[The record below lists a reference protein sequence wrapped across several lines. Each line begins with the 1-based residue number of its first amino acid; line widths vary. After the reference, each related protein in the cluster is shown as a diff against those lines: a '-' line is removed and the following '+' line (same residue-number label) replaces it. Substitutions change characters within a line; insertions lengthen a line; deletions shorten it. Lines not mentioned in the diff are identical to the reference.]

1 MKKIAFFHPYFAFG
15 GVEKTNL
22 RLAGYFI
29 EHGYQIDFLALSFS
43 KHLQREMD
51 ELGINRVTLN
61 AKRTIS
67 AIPELKR
74 YMKEEQKRGKLTFIS
89 CQNFA
94 NLIAIFAIP
103 HNRENLKVIV
113 SERLHPAE
121 FEFNGKEK
129 KGRIIIS
136 LMKRLYKKA
145 DVIVANSKETADE
158 LARIT
163 GEETRCI
170 YNPTLSENYTER
182 AEEVVEQ
189 SWFHEDV
196 PIIISVGRLSKEKGF
211 DTLIKAFKKVRDKID
226 CRLVIIGDG
235 SLREELEE
243 LTESLGI
250 AEMVWMPGY
259 EANPYRYVSKA
270 DVFVLSSLFEG
281 LPNTLIE
288 ALAVGTPCVAT
299 NCKSGPKEILLNGEG
314 GYLVDVCD
322 EDSMAEA
329 IIKTLTEKEKTKAML
344 EKAQNMLWR
353 FTPDEAGERYL
364 EIVEQDN

>member
-22 RLAGYFI
+22 RLAKYFI

-43 KHLQREMD
+43 EHLQKEMD
-51 ELGINRVTLN
+51 ELGINRVTLK
-61 AKRTIS
+61 AKRTSS
-67 AIPELKR
+67 AIPELKS
-74 YMKEEQKRGKLTFIS
+74 YMKEEQKKGKLTFIS

-94 NLIAIFAIP
+94 NLITIFAIP
-103 HNRENLKVIV
+103 RNREHLKVIV

-121 FEFNGKEK
+121 FDFHGKGK
-129 KGRIIIS
+129 KGKLILA
-136 LMKRLYKKA
+136 LMKKFYKKA

-163 GEETRCI
+163 GEETKYI
-170 YNPTLSENYTER
+170 YNPTLSGNYMAR
-182 AEEVVEQ
+182 AEEAVEK

-196 PIIISVGRLSKEKGF
+196 PVIISVGRLSKEKGF
-211 DTLIKAFKKVRDKID
+211 DTLIKAFEKVQKEID

-235 SLREELEE
+235 PLKDELEE
-243 LTESLGI
+243 LAENLGV

-259 EANPYRYVSKA
+259 DSNPYKYVRKA

-322 EDSMAEA
+322 EDAMAEA
-329 IIKTLTEKEKTKAML
+329 LIKTLREPEKTKAML
-344 EKAQNMLWR
+344 EKAQSMLWR
-353 FTPDEAGERYL
+353 FTPDEVGKRYL
-364 EIVEQDN
+364 ELIEQEN